1 MFSGFKRTRV
11 IKRKIIWDPDA
22 PETQKSFA
30 QYASGKGTTTPTPI
44 EAIATAAS
52 ITTNSLP
59 KKVRPATPKDTNKV
73 TVKRTGTP
81 SKLAESNRLQS
92 PPKRRSQTPVV
103 QNGGNSGSG
112 IVAKKKKVSE
122 IDRLM
127 GDEGAANMMQA
138 VEREQRELSGG
149 ELPNKPLM
157 RKRSL
162 TMTGRVSNW
171 NDVLRRILNIIL
183 F

>member
-1 MFSGFKRTRV
+1 MISGFKRTRV

-30 QYASGKGTTTPTPI
+30 QYASGKGTPTPTPTPI
-44 EAIATAAS
+44 EAIATTATATA
-52 ITTNSLP
+52 TTNSVA
-59 KKVRPATPKDTNKV
+59 KKVRPSTPKDNNKV

-81 SKLAESNRLQS
+81 SKLAELNSSQS
-92 PPKRRSQTPVV
+92 PPKRRSQTPIVP
-103 QNGGNSGSG
+103 NGGNSAGG
-112 IVAKKKKVSE
+112 GVVAKKKKVTE

-149 ELPNKPLM
+149 EIPNKPLM

-162 TMTGRVSNW
+162 TMTGRVSKS
-171 NDVLRRILNIIL
+171 
-183 F
+183 

>member
-1 MFSGFKRTRV
+1 MISGFKRTRV

-30 QYASGKGTTTPTPI
+30 QYASGKGTPTPI
-44 EAIATAAS
+44 EAIETTATV
-52 ITTNSLP
+52 TTNSVP
-59 KKVRPATPKDTNKV
+59 KKVRPSTPKDNNKV

-81 SKLAESNRLQS
+81 SKLAELNSSQS
-92 PPKRRSQTPVV
+92 PPKRRSQTPIVP
-103 QNGGNSGSG
+103 NGGNSAGSG

-162 TMTGRVSNW
+162 TMTGRVSKS
-171 NDVLRRILNIIL
+171 
-183 F
+183 